1 MYLVLS
7 IQPDISCHFGIHR
20 PNLYLILSVKIQLE
34 ITAYCHLLLHVFWV
48 GSCFQEPRLPLAP
61 PTDDYQRLQSSVV
74 LVSIRQI
81 LLVIVLFLERI
92 LESSLVLVLGG
103 SNTCK

>member
-1 MYLVLS
+1 MYAFYS
-7 IQPDISCHFGIHR
+7 
-20 PNLYLILSVKIQLE
+20 YLFF
-34 ITAYCHLLLHVFWV
+34 LLN
-48 GSCFQEPRLPLAP
+48 
-61 PTDDYQRLQSSVV
+61 SVV

>member
-1 MYLVLS
+1 MWW
-7 IQPDISCHFGIHR
+7 
-20 PNLYLILSVKIQLE
+20 
-34 ITAYCHLLLHVFWV
+34 LH
-48 GSCFQEPRLPLAP
+48 
-61 PTDDYQRLQSSVV
+61 SSVV

-92 LESSLVLVLGG
+92 LESSLVLVLVG

>member
-1 MYLVLS
+1 MMMQLTIHDHYNYCPLTHIIRGCNPNILNCTCYAHA
-7 IQPDISCHFGIHR
+7 ITLAHPSC
-20 PNLYLILSVKIQLE
+20 
-34 ITAYCHLLLHVFWV
+34 
-48 GSCFQEPRLPLAP
+48 
-61 PTDDYQRLQSSVV
+61 SSVV

>member
-1 MYLVLS
+1 MVTYNTWS
-7 IQPDISCHFGIHR
+7 F
-20 PNLYLILSVKIQLE
+20 
-34 ITAYCHLLLHVFWV
+34 
-48 GSCFQEPRLPLAP
+48 
-61 PTDDYQRLQSSVV
+61 SSVV

-92 LESSLVLVLGG
+92 LESSLVLVLVG

>member
-1 MYLVLS
+1 MHPCLVSLS
-7 IQPDISCHFGIHR
+7 
-20 PNLYLILSVKIQLE
+20 
-34 ITAYCHLLLHVFWV
+34 T
-48 GSCFQEPRLPLAP
+48 
-61 PTDDYQRLQSSVV
+61 SVV

-103 SNTCK
+103 SNVILCLSFLYTCFKFSCMEY

>member
-1 MYLVLS
+1 M
-7 IQPDISCHFGIHR
+7 D
-20 PNLYLILSVKIQLE
+20 
-34 ITAYCHLLLHVFWV
+34 T
-48 GSCFQEPRLPLAP
+48 
-61 PTDDYQRLQSSVV
+61 SSVV
-74 LVSIRQI
+74 LVCIWQI

>member
-1 MYLVLS
+1 MV
-7 IQPDISCHFGIHR
+7 
-20 PNLYLILSVKIQLE
+20 E
-34 ITAYCHLLLHVFWV
+34 
-48 GSCFQEPRLPLAP
+48 
-61 PTDDYQRLQSSVV
+61 SSVV
-74 LVSIRQI
+74 LVCIWQI

>member
-1 MYLVLS
+1 M
-7 IQPDISCHFGIHR
+7 DAD
-20 PNLYLILSVKIQLE
+20 IQL
-34 ITAYCHLLLHVFWV
+34 LKWRVD
-48 GSCFQEPRLPLAP
+48 SCGISENYGIDLY
-61 PTDDYQRLQSSVV
+61 DSVV

-103 SNTCK
+103 SNTCSFSSDYR

>member
-1 MYLVLS
+1 MRDQHSTLKLKNCQ
-7 IQPDISCHFGIHR
+7 IPK
-20 PNLYLILSVKIQLE
+20 LKQLML
-34 ITAYCHLLLHVFWV
+34 T
-48 GSCFQEPRLPLAP
+48 
-61 PTDDYQRLQSSVV
+61 SVV

-81 LLVIVLFLERI
+81 LLVMVLFLERI